1 MNDRD
6 LAEKDFY
13 EACGSL
19 FELGVSRQDFLDM
32 AAFALACAGLDQER
46 VGLTD
51 AYHYDPNETG
61 GTCPNCDYPAHDNRL
76 CPDKSGSESD
86 IPCECLWP
94 EPDEEAEDLGVA
106 PEEIV

>member
-32 AAFALACAGLDQER
+32 AAFALAVRGLGPGAR
-46 VGLTD
+46 G
-51 AYHYDPNETG
+51 
-61 GTCPNCDYPAHDNRL
+61 PA
-76 CPDKSGSESD
+76 
-86 IPCECLWP
+86 
-94 EPDEEAEDLGVA
+94 
-106 PEEIV
+106 